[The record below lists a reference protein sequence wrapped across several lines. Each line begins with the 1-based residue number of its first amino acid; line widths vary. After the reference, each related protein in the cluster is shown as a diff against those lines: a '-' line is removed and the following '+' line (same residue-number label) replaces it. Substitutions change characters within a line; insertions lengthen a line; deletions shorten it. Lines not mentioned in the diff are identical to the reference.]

1 MNIASFFQSPY
12 MLRRENRTP
21 RRTATGSITKSVT
34 EPHSLACHAV
44 ESGCLHNPI
53 AALTGGGGPV
63 NWQVDEVGDAP
74 SGTRVLAQL
83 SNDRTNKRYPQLVRE
98 DFTATDVDMSVRFK
112 TISGEVDASGGLVFR
127 YRDKGNFYVVRANS
141 LEGNVVAYRTENGT
155 RTNIGVRGKGD
166 AYGVKADV
174 PHRQWNELRV
184 LVKGKLIEVFLNDR
198 KLFDVEDDTFQ
209 TAGRVGLWTK
219 ADAVTQFDDLTVTS
233 LD

>member
-1 MNIASFFQSPY
+1 
-12 MLRRENRTP
+12 
-21 RRTATGSITKSVT
+21 
-34 EPHSLACHAV
+34 
-44 ESGCLHNPI
+44 
-53 AALTGGGGPV
+53 V